1 MVPLRSKWLK
11 KQCSNKITQNSIN
24 NLFLL
29 NFILYEN
36 NLFRP
41 LFSMMM
47 DARVALRFFHSPSY
61 HEKECPFRSDWSPAL
76 FQEKL
81 WNILILQK
89 QQLPVTAPSFGNG
102 TKFEELFYD
111 WRYARYRSD
120 GSDGDGTDNT
130 DPTQQINMLC
140 VKIGILYDLY
150 FIRSTTMKMSMD
162 SYQNAKIIWL
172 CCQIYNMCAALLRNE
187 WESLLFIITLF
198 FFLLSIFSRSKRTP
212 SLSLCVCPLCLR
224 GHFLLFS
231 FALILLTSSQR
242 SIVFGWSFGRGTEL
256 IIFCVFKMVLF
267 AHCHLFVRSFVCQH
281 STLCV
286 NA

>member
-120 GSDGDGTDNT
+120 GSDGDGTDDT

-150 FIRSTTMKMSMD
+150 VRQRWKCRWIHIKMLRSSG
-162 SYQNAKIIWL
+162 
-172 CCQIYNMCAALLRNE
+172 CAA
-187 WESLLFIITLF
+187 
-198 FFLLSIFSRSKRTP
+198 
-212 SLSLCVCPLCLR
+212 
-224 GHFLLFS
+224 
-231 FALILLTSSQR
+231 R
-242 SIVFGWSFGRGTEL
+242 SIICARRCYEMNEKVFCLSSHYFSSYFLYFLALTHPPL
-256 IIFCVFKMVLF
+256 SSSVCVP
-267 AHCHLFVRSFVCQH
+267 FVCGVI
-281 STLCV
+281 SYYSCLLWFF
-286 NA
+286 